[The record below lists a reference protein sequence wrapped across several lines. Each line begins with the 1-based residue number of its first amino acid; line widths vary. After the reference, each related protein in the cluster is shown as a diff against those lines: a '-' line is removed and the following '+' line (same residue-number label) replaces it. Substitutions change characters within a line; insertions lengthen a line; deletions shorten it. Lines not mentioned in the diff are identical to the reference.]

1 MQVLFLN
8 KYKPLLIFS
17 VVVLFTAFLVLT
29 IISGRQ
35 EFRIAALVFPFLLIA
50 TYLAIYFTEYYF
62 YALVLFLPVSIN
74 VEDLG
79 YGLGMSFPGE
89 IMIAFLVVFI
99 LANILKGK
107 FIKREILVH
116 PISIIIYIDL
126 AWMIIS
132 SFFSTMPFIS
142 AKYIFIR
149 LMFLLVFYFFL
160 AEILNNSEKINRFF
174 WLYAISLLVVI
185 VFATLKHSRFGFIP
199 QVNHW
204 APKPFYKDHT
214 IYGAAIV
221 MVLPFFIGKLFLKN
235 FSKTLK
241 LISLGVILFFF
252 IGIFLSYSRAVW
264 LSIMVISLLLLAI
277 YLKVNFKAIVIIVVL
292 GVVSLIAL
300 KNPILFKMQEVE
312 SQRGDESLKEHIS
325 SSANIES
332 SASNKERINRWA
344 CAFEMIQEK
353 PVTGFGP
360 GTYQF
365 QYGPYQKKENMTH
378 ISTYFGDVGGV
389 HSEYLKPFVESG
401 ILGLFTFIGIVF
413 TTLWYAF
420 KIIYR
425 TKNKEIKILAITI
438 LLGLSTYYF
447 HGLVNFFSNTDKIA
461 VLFWGMTA
469 FIVVLDLKMR
479 QDKHLP
485 KQLVK

>member
-1 MQVLFLN
+1 MVF
-8 KYKPLLIFS
+8 YTTLLVMSIS
-17 VVVLFTAFLVLT
+17 TGRQDLT
-29 IISGRQ
+29 I
-35 EFRIAALVFPFLLIA
+35 AAIVFPFLLIA
-50 TYLAIYFTEYYF
+50 LYLAIYYTEYYF
-62 YALVLFLPVSIN
+62 YSLVLFLPVSIN

-149 LMFLLVFYFFL
+149 IMFLLVFYFFV
-160 AEILNNSEKINRFF
+160 AEIINNSQKINRFF

-214 IYGAAIV
+214 IYGAAIA

-235 FSKTLK
+235 FSKTLNF
-241 LISLGVILFFF
+241 ISLVILLFFF
-252 IGIFLSYSRAVW
+252 VGIFLSFSRAVW
-264 LSIMVISLLLLAI
+264 LSIIVISILFLAI
-277 YLKVNFKAIVIIVVL
+277 HLKVNFRAIAFLVL
-292 GVVSLIAL
+292 LSLIILIAF
-300 KNPILFKMQEVE
+300 KNPILFKLQEVE
-312 SQRGDESLKEHIS
+312 SQRGDENLKEHIS

-332 SASNKERINRWA
+332 STSNKERINRWA

-353 PVTGFGP
+353 PFTGFGP

-401 ILGLFTFIGIVF
+401 FLGLITFISIVF

-420 KIIYR
+420 KVIYK
-425 TKNKEIKILAITI
+425 TNNKEIKLLTITI

-469 FIVVLDLKMR
+469 FIVVLDLKMK
-479 QDKHLP
+479 QDKHLSQ
-485 KQLVK
+485 QLVN